1 MRRRAME
8 TAGTLTSLVPIRN
21 VPNPLNLPALRRD
34 TFPLPCNPQHL
45 HLPVLHQQR
54 IPAAMHP
61 TFP

>member
-8 TAGTLTSLVPIRN
+8 TAGTLTSLVPIRSA
-21 VPNPLNLPALRRD
+21 PNPLNLPALR
-34 TFPLPCNPQHL
+34 
-45 HLPVLHQQR
+45 QQR